1 MCSEK
6 NVWKVGSNWGN
17 NGESILHLFL
27 NYGCAFFGGASD
39 NAKKGDWRKAKKGD
53 LLIITDGKIP
63 IAVGECLSPFSSYE
77 ESKIHFCAVSILKT
91 PPPVMVRLLLPIL
104 NAPSAW
110 VSVFPVSM
118 VRVRPFAPMVV
129 VSFQVVSV
137 LMVTLLVSVS
147 AEAVKTATE

>member
-77 ESKIHFCAVSILKT
+77 ESKIHFCACDREYIDGNDTAICKAKLF
-91 PPPVMVRLLLPIL
+91 LLPEHDRSQNKYGNDPQKRFCRHA
-104 NAPSAW
+104 NAA
-110 VSVFPVSM
+110 PVIESWM
-118 VRVRPFAPMVV
+118 
-129 VSFQVVSV
+129 
-137 LMVTLLVSVS
+137 
-147 AEAVKTATE
+147 